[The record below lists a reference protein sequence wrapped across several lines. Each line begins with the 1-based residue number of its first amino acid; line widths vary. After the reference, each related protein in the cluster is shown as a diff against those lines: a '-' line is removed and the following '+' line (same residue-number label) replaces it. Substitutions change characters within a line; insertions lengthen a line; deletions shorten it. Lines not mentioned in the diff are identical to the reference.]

1 MTPQAFIRNIAE
13 VPWLESPTISAAR
26 CRSRW

>member
-1 MTPQAFIRNIAE
+1 MPKWFIRNIAE
-13 VPWLESPTISAAR
+13 VPWRSFPTISAAR